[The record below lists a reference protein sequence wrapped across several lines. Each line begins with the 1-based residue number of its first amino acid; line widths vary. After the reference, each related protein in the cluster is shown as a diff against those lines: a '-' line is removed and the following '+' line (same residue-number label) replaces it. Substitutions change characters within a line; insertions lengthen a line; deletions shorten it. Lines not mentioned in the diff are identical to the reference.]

1 MAMKA
6 VNKKVVAFVMGATG
20 TGKSKLSVSLAARI
34 GGEIINSDKI
44 QVYRGL
50 DVVGNKIPEAEM
62 LGVPHHLLGHIW
74 NPNEKYTARDFCFEA
89 TSVIRRIIG
98 SGKVPVVVGGS
109 NSFLEALVEDP
120 EFKFKSNYL
129 GCFIWL
135 DVSPNV
141 LNTFVSKRVDE
152 MVNQGLVG
160 EVRGIFGPDNDYTKG
175 IRRAIGVPEMDK
187 YLRAESNKDMSDA
200 EKKALLES
208 AIAEIKTNTMGL
220 IRHQVG
226 KIRRLRDELGWP
238 IHRID
243 PTAVFQIEGD
253 KQAQEAA
260 WLNMVFNPS
269 FNVLQQYLK
278 NI

>member
-1 MAMKA
+1 MAMKT
-6 VNKKVVAFVMGATG
+6 VNKKVVAFIMGATG
-20 TGKSKLSVSLAARI
+20 SGKSKLSVSLAARI

-44 QVYRGL
+44 QVYKGL
-50 DVVGNKIPEAEM
+50 DVLGNKIPEAEK
-62 LGVPHHLLGHIW
+62 LGVPHYLLGHIG
-74 NPNEKYTARDFCFEA
+74 NPNQKYTARDFCFEA
-89 TSVIRRIIG
+89 TSVIGRIID
-98 SGKVPVVVGGS
+98 SGKVPVVAGGS

-141 LNTFVSKRVDE
+141 LNTFVSKRVDQ
-152 MVNQGLVG
+152 MLNQGLVE
-160 EVRGIFGPDNDYTKG
+160 EVRGIFGPDKDYTKG

-200 EKKALLES
+200 EKKALLQS
-208 AIAEIKTNTMGL
+208 AIAEIKTNTIGL
-220 IRHQVG
+220 IRHQVR
-226 KIRRLRDELGWP
+226 KIRRLRDDLGWP

-243 PTAVFQIEGD
+243 PTPVLQIQGD

-269 FNVLQQYLK
+269 FNILQKYL
-278 NI
+278 